1 MIKYRV
7 YVKKAKENVSTSY
20 SERMVNSTTYYVSNK
35 INVDRRH
42 HYYLL
47 TINGTPTEYTILQY
61 DQNGDRITPN
71 RILSDINNSD
81 SIYDK
86 IYIPNEN
93 VKSIELRIN
102 KSAFQDTANKLLFL
116 KSQSPILIHDNCSPD
131 PSYHLSDITLHLE
144 DSAAGYLEF
153 GINPKHIY
161 YKNKINLWT
170 DTFYVVRSY
179 SDGSE
184 KIIWDGRAITEDIV
198 VGTKVYHC
206 EGALSYLNDSRVVAN
221 DGHAANTTVY
231 DFIQDR
237 IINEQTDNSI
247 THNVMDRSFYGKK
260 ERDNNTGNL
269 KPIEWATIYVD
280 QGVKYDWETH
290 YESSYKWLANIKEAF
305 GGHFKIRYRSYD
317 SPIDDIICRCFT
329 FLKNLDDGVLVSE
342 WSNIENSTKIKKGEH
357 IRNTTSG
364 TMFFY
369 EVIKD
374 FVKNKQKLLKLEK
387 SGYIK
392 KMDSDEDFEIK
403 DGEVYYKYNNNR
415 FNSIN
420 ASFGLNVFDAKKA
433 SEIKDFATIIIPR
446 GSEIQTNDGRS
457 INISLS
463 TSLTA
468 NNKTYT
474 PVQAGPYIEDLSLI
488 KKYGYVCA
496 VVDFEDA
503 DTPQKLKNMARDWFK
518 NLKNEIIKQNI
529 EISLSNFSSN
539 VIPPKSGDPLT
550 DTEYV
555 DIWTEVRAEIPE
567 LEMSKE
573 EKYYVSSLNIPLDD
587 PINTTITLMN
597 KANLISE
604 NKISAGDIKGA
615 SKGIIDTSS

>member
-20 SERMVNSTTYYVSNK
+20 SEQTVNSTTYYVSNK

-71 RILSDINNSD
+71 RILSDINNPI

-93 VKSIELRIN
+93 VKTIELRIN
-102 KSAFQDTANKLLFL
+102 KSAFSGTAYELLFL
-116 KSQSPILIHDNCSPD
+116 KSQDPILIHDNCSPD

-153 GINPKHIY
+153 GINPKHLY

-170 DTFYVVRSY
+170 DTFYVVRGY

-184 KIIWDGRAITEDIV
+184 KIIWDGRAITEDAV

-221 DGHAANTTVY
+221 DGHAAKTTVY

-237 IINEQTDNSI
+237 IINEQTYNSV
-247 THNVMDRSFYGKK
+247 THNIMDRSFYGIK
-260 ERDNNTGNL
+260 NQNGAGNP
-269 KPIEWATIYVD
+269 KEWATIYVD
-280 QGVKYDWETH
+280 QGTKYDWETN

-305 GGHFKIRYRSYD
+305 GGHFKVRYRSYD

-374 FVKNKQKLLKLEK
+374 FIKNKQKLSKLEE

-392 KMDSDEDFEIK
+392 KMDSDEDFETK
-403 DGEVYYKYNNNR
+403 GGEVYYKYNNNR
-415 FNSIN
+415 FNRIN
-420 ASFGLNVFDAKKA
+420 ASFGLNVFDAKKV

-446 GSEIQTNDGRS
+446 GSEIQTNDGRNV
-457 INISLS
+457 NIYLT

-474 PVQAGPYIEDLSLI
+474 PVQASPYIEDLSLI

-503 DTPQKLKNMARDWFK
+503 DTPQKLKNMSRDWFK
-518 NLKNEIIKQNI
+518 NLKKEIIKQNI
-529 EISLSNFSSN
+529 EMSLSNFSSN

-550 DTEYV
+550 DSEYV

-573 EKYYVSSLNIPLDD
+573 EKYYVSSLNIPLDN

-615 SKGIIDTSS
+615 SKGIIDSSS

>member
-20 SERMVNSTTYYVSNK
+20 SEQMVNSTTYYVSNK

-61 DQNGDRITPN
+61 DQNGNRITPN
-71 RILSDINNSD
+71 RILSDINNPI

-93 VKSIELRIN
+93 VKTIELRIN
-102 KSAFQDTANKLLFL
+102 KSAFSGTAYELLFL
-116 KSQSPILIHDNCSPD
+116 KSQDPILIHDNCSPD

-153 GINPKHIY
+153 GINPKHLY

-170 DTFYVVRSY
+170 DTFYVVRGY

-184 KIIWDGRAITEDIV
+184 KIIWDGRAITEDIS
-198 VGTKVYHC
+198 VGTKTYHC
-206 EGALSYLNDSRVVAN
+206 EGALSYLNDSRIVAN
-221 DGHAANTTVY
+221 DGHAAKTTVY

-237 IINEQTDNSI
+237 IINEQTYNSV
-247 THNVMDRSFYGKK
+247 THNIMDRSFYGIK
-260 ERDNNTGNL
+260 NQNGAGNP
-269 KPIEWATIYVD
+269 KEWATIYVD
-280 QGVKYDWETH
+280 QGTKYDWETN

-305 GGHFKIRYRSYD
+305 GGHFKVRYRSYD

-446 GSEIQTNDGRS
+446 GSEIQTDNGRS
-457 INISLS
+457 INISLT

-474 PVQAGPYIEDLSLI
+474 PVQASPYIEDLSLI

-503 DTPQKLKNMARDWFK
+503 DTPQKLKNMSRDWFK
-518 NLKNEIIKQNI
+518 NLKKEIIKQNI
-529 EISLSNFSSN
+529 EMSLSNFSSN

-550 DTEYV
+550 DSEYV

-573 EKYYVSSLNIPLDD
+573 EKYYVSSLNIPLDN

-615 SKGIIDTSS
+615 SKGIIDSSS

>member
-20 SERMVNSTTYYVSNK
+20 SERMVHSTTYYVSNK

-71 RILSDINNSD
+71 RILSDINNAN

-93 VKSIELRIN
+93 VKTIELRIN
-102 KSAFQDTANKLLFL
+102 KSAFSGTAYELLFL
-116 KSQSPILIHDNCSPD
+116 KSQDPILIHDNCSPD

-153 GINPKHIY
+153 GINPKHLY

-170 DTFYVVRSY
+170 DTFYVVRGY

-184 KIIWDGRAITEDIV
+184 KIIWDGRAITEDIS
-198 VGTKVYHC
+198 VGTKTYHC
-206 EGALSYLNDSRVVAN
+206 EGALSYLNDSRIVAN

-231 DFIQDR
+231 DFIQNH
-237 IINEQTDNSI
+237 IINEQTYNSV
-247 THNVMDRSFYGKK
+247 THNIMDRSFYGIK
-260 ERDNNTGNL
+260 NQNGAGNP
-269 KPIEWATIYVD
+269 KEWATIYVD
-280 QGVKYDWETH
+280 QGTKYDWETN

-305 GGHFKIRYRSYD
+305 GGHFKVRYRSYD

-374 FVKNKQKLLKLEK
+374 FIKNKQKLSKLEE

-392 KMDSDEDFEIK
+392 KMDSDEDFETK
-403 DGEVYYKYNNNR
+403 GGEVYYKYNNNR
-415 FNSIN
+415 FNRIN
-420 ASFGLNVFDAKKA
+420 ASFGLNVFDAKKV

-446 GSEIQTNDGRS
+446 GSEIQTNDGRNV
-457 INISLS
+457 NIYLT

-474 PVQAGPYIEDLSLI
+474 PVQASPYIEDLSLI

-503 DTPQKLKNMARDWFK
+503 DTPQKLKNMSRDWFK
-518 NLKNEIIKQNI
+518 NLKKEIIKQNI
-529 EISLSNFSSN
+529 EMSLSNFSSN

-550 DTEYV
+550 DSEYV

-573 EKYYVSSLNIPLDD
+573 EKYYVSSLNIPLDN

-615 SKGIIDTSS
+615 SKGIIDSSS

>member
-20 SERMVNSTTYYVSNK
+20 SEQMVNSTTYYVSNK

-61 DQNGDRITPN
+61 DQNGNRITPN
-71 RILSDINNSD
+71 RILSDINNPI

-93 VKSIELRIN
+93 VKTIELRIN
-102 KSAFQDTANKLLFL
+102 KSAFSGTAYELLFL
-116 KSQSPILIHDNCSPD
+116 KSQDPILIHDNCSPD

-153 GINPKHIY
+153 GINPKHLY

-170 DTFYVVRSY
+170 DTFYVVRGY

-184 KIIWDGRAITEDIV
+184 KIIWDGRAITEDIS
-198 VGTKVYHC
+198 VGTKTYHC
-206 EGALSYLNDSRVVAN
+206 EGALSYLNDSRIVAN
-221 DGHAANTTVY
+221 DGHAAKTTVY

-237 IINEQTDNSI
+237 IINEQTYNSV
-247 THNVMDRSFYGKK
+247 THNIMDRSFYGIK
-260 ERDNNTGNL
+260 NQNGAGNP
-269 KPIEWATIYVD
+269 KEWATIYVD
-280 QGVKYDWETH
+280 QGTKYDWETN

-446 GSEIQTNDGRS
+446 GSEIQTDNGRS
-457 INISLS
+457 INISLT

-474 PVQAGPYIEDLSLI
+474 PVQASPYIEDLSLI

-503 DTPQKLKNMARDWFK
+503 DTPQKLKNMSRDWFK
-518 NLKNEIIKQNI
+518 NLKKEIIKQNI
-529 EISLSNFSSN
+529 EMSLSNFSSN

-550 DTEYV
+550 DSEYV

-573 EKYYVSSLNIPLDD
+573 EKYYVSSLNIPLDN

-615 SKGIIDTSS
+615 SKGIIDSSS

>member
-7 YVKKAKENVSTSY
+7 YVKRAKENVSTSY

-61 DQNGDRITPN
+61 DQNGNRITPN
-71 RILSDINNSD
+71 RILSDINNPI

-93 VKSIELRIN
+93 VKTIELRIN
-102 KSAFQDTANKLLFL
+102 KSAFSGTAYELLFL
-116 KSQSPILIHDNCSPD
+116 KSQDPILIHDNCSPD

-153 GINPKHIY
+153 GINPKHLY

-170 DTFYVVRSY
+170 DTFYVVRGY

-184 KIIWDGRAITEDIV
+184 KIIWDGRAITEDIS
-198 VGTKVYHC
+198 VGTKTYHC
-206 EGALSYLNDSRVVAN
+206 EGALSYLNDSRIVAN
-221 DGHAANTTVY
+221 DGHAAKTTVY

-237 IINEQTDNSI
+237 IINEQTYNSV
-247 THNVMDRSFYGKK
+247 THNIMDRSFYGIK
-260 ERDNNTGNL
+260 NQNGAGNP
-269 KPIEWATIYVD
+269 KEWATIYVD
-280 QGVKYDWETH
+280 QGTKYDWETN

-446 GSEIQTNDGRS
+446 GSEIQTDNGRS

-474 PVQAGPYIEDLSLI
+474 PVQASPYIEDLSLI

-503 DTPQKLKNMARDWFK
+503 DTPQKLKDMSRDWFK
-518 NLKNEIIKQNI
+518 NLKKEIIKQNI
-529 EISLSNFSSN
+529 EMSLSNFSSN
-539 VIPPKSGDPLT
+539 VIPPKSEDPLT
-550 DTEYV
+550 DSEYV

-567 LEMSKE
+567 LEISKE
-573 EKYYVSSLNIPLDD
+573 EKYYVSSLNIPLDN

-615 SKGIIDTSS
+615 SKGIIDSSS

>member
-7 YVKKAKENVSTSY
+7 YVKKAKKNVSTSY
-20 SERMVNSTTYYVSNK
+20 SEHTIHNATYYVSNR
-35 INVDRRH
+35 IEVDCRH

-47 TINGTPTEYTILQY
+47 TINGSPAEYAIFQY
-61 DQNGDRITPN
+61 DQNGNRITPN
-71 RILSDINNSD
+71 RVLSDINNSN

-231 DFIQDR
+231 DFIQNL

-247 THNVMDRSFYGKK
+247 SHNVMDRSFYGKK

-280 QGVKYDWETH
+280 QGTKYDWETN

-317 SPIDDIICRCFT
+317 SPTDDVICRCFT

-342 WSNIENSTKIKKGEH
+342 WSDIKNLTKIKEGEH

-364 TMFFY
+364 VMFFY

-374 FVKNKQKLLKLEK
+374 FVKNKQKLLKLEE

-415 FNSIN
+415 FNGIN

-457 INISLS
+457 INVYLD

-474 PVQAGPYIEDLSLI
+474 PVQASPYIEDLSLI

-503 DTPQKLKNMARDWFK
+503 DTPQKLKNMSRDWFK

-573 EKYYVSSLNIPLDD
+573 EKYYVSSLNIPLDN